1 MTNIIKYTSTA
12 ESLVV
17 VYNGKTYTVKEGSP
31 NFNNLRKALKD
42 QDWDKIPDYLTVTSS
57 ITAWSNDKFKIT
69 ENGNV
74 TFEGEAVPRDF
85 GERIKNMATTGE
97 DPTPLFRFY
106 ERLRRNPSKRS
117 VDQLWPFLS
126 KVGIPITKDGCFL
139 AYKGVNSSFMDKH
152 TGTISNKPGT
162 TVKLPRNSISDDPRE
177 ACHFGLHVG
186 AKNYAS
192 GFGEVV
198 VVCKVDPENVVCVPY
213 DHSQEKMRTCEY
225 KVIGVDG
232 HDLPNTVFDE
242 DEHDRNEEKEGTT
255 ETVEVVK
262 IQKVKAKEKDKPS
275 ATVVTRTKT
284 ADHNFDEFK
293 KLDSK
298 ELMGKSIEELRKYA
312 THGLQMLR
320 ASKIPGGK
328 IALIKKILKARG

>member
-1 MTNIIKYTSTA
+1 MTNAIKYTSTA

-17 VYNGKTYTVKEGSP
+17 IFNGKTYTVKEGSP

-42 QDWDKIPDYLTVTSS
+42 QNWDIVPDYLTVTGS
-57 ITAWSNDKFKIT
+57 ITMWSNDKFKIT
-69 ENGNV
+69 EQGDV

-85 GERIKNMATTGE
+85 GIRIKAMATAGE

-139 AYKGVNSSFMDKH
+139 AYKGVDFSFMDKH

-186 AKNYAS
+186 AKSYAS
-192 GFGEVV
+192 NFGDTV
-198 VVCKVDPENVVCVPY
+198 VVCKVDPEHVVCVPY
-213 DHSQEKMRTCEY
+213 DHSREKMRTCEY

-232 HDLPNTVFDE
+232 QELPSTVFDE
-242 DEHDRNEEKEGTT
+242 DEDKHEKEV
-255 ETVEVVK
+255 ETPVAVKVE
-262 IQKVKAKEKDKPS
+262 KVKSKGKEGEDRPS
-275 ATVVTRTKT
+275 ATVITK
-284 ADHNFDEFK
+284 AKSAGHNFDGFA

-298 ELMGKSIEELRKYA
+298 GLMEKSIEELRKYA
-312 THGLQMLR
+312 THELEMVG

-328 IALIKKILKARG
+328 VALIKKIIRSRG